1 MSHLRAFKSPQLA
14 NYLANYAEP
23 EARLL
28 RDNRSHPHNIRWA
41 AMAHDCR
48 WQGCLVIPAFDEPFQ
63 GLQKQIQSIA
73 DDQVLM
79 ILVINAP
86 ENARQEALE
95 RTQELYEQM
104 TTEQHGHVLIVDRI
118 STPRRIHPKQ
128 GVGMARK
135 IGTDLALALIE
146 QGRIRSPWILQ
157 SDADVVFPPAY
168 TNLVH
173 QAAHQIQSGAKIFP
187 HTHFSND
194 PTLHFAAQLYDKHM
208 NYYVDGLRSAG
219 SPYAH
224 HSLGSTIAIHAMTYA
239 SIRGYP
245 KRSAGEDFYLLNKTR
260 KIAPI
265 ETLTGPILNI
275 EARLSER
282 VPFGTG
288 PALSDIVA
296 GLHRDPSGNAYFS
309 YHPKSFEAL
318 RSAISALQHWAEN
331 PALA

>member
-48 WQGCLVIPAFDEPFQ
+48 WQGCLVIPAFDEPVE

-86 ENARQEALE
+86 ENAHQEALE

-104 TTEQHGHVLIVDRI
+104 TTEQHRHVLIVDRI

-157 SDADVVFPPAY
+157 SDADVVF
-168 TNLVH
+168 L
-173 QAAHQIQSGAKIFP
+173 
-187 HTHFSND
+187 
-194 PTLHFAAQLYDKHM
+194 
-208 NYYVDGLRSAG
+208 
-219 SPYAH
+219 
-224 HSLGSTIAIHAMTYA
+224 SLIH
-239 SIRGYP
+239 I
-245 KRSAGEDFYLLNKTR
+245 
-260 KIAPI
+260 
-265 ETLTGPILNI
+265 
-275 EARLSER
+275 
-282 VPFGTG
+282 
-288 PALSDIVA
+288 
-296 GLHRDPSGNAYFS
+296 
-309 YHPKSFEAL
+309 
-318 RSAISALQHWAEN
+318 
-331 PALA
+331 